1 MDIPSIMMVGAL
13 VVLLILSAFFSAT
26 ETAFSCVNKIR
37 LKSWADNDEGK
48 RGRRAKRCLALAEDY
63 DKLLTTILIGNNIVN
78 IASTTVATVFFTGV
92 IGEAGPATATVVMT
106 LLVLTFGEVTPKSI
120 AKERAEGFA
129 MFATPIMRVLVKLFT
144 PLAFLFGV
152 LKSWMAKLFKAPA
165 EEGITDEEL
174 TAMVTQ
180 AEDEGGLDSHES
192 QLIRAA
198 IEFDDLEV
206 GEILTPRVD
215 IEGVEDTA
223 GADEIAARF
232 AETGYSRLPVYH
244 ETIDSIVGVIHEKDF
259 YAARSRG
266 LTDLSSLVKEV
277 ICTTSNTKIS
287 DLMRV
292 LQANKNHMA
301 VIVDEYGG
309 TEGIVTLEDI
319 LEELVGD
326 IWDEADEVEP
336 DVTEMGE
343 HEFLLDGDMNIYDA
357 FESVGYEPDEEFDS
371 EYNTLGGWV
380 TEMLDRFPQPGD
392 TFTHDGLQV
401 TVMSVDEHRVE
412 QVKIVVDQPEDEK
425 EE

>member
-1 MDIPSIMMVGAL
+1 MMVGAL

-26 ETAFSCVNKIR
+26 ETAFSCANKIR
-37 LKSWADNDEGK
+37 LKSWADNDQGK
-48 RGRRAKRCLALAEDY
+48 RGRRAGRCLALAEDY

-78 IASTTVATVFFTGV
+78 ITSTAVATVFFTGLL
-92 IGEAGPATATVVMT
+92 GEAGPLASTVVMT
-106 LLVLTFGEVTPKSI
+106 LLVLIFGEVTPKSI

-129 MFATPIMRVLVKLFT
+129 IFATPTMRFLVRIFA
-144 PLAFLFGV
+144 PLAVLFGA
-152 LKSWMAKLFKAPA
+152 LKNWMTRLFKAPA
-165 EEGITDEEL
+165 DEGITDQEL
-174 TAMVTQ
+174 TAMVAQ

-215 IEGVEDTA
+215 VEGVEDTA
-223 GADEIAARF
+223 DADQVAARF

-266 LTDLSSLVKEV
+266 MTDLSGLVKEV

-319 LEELVGD
+319 LEELVGE
-326 IWDEADEVEP
+326 IWDEHDEVIETFRKNPDGSYTIACSADLTDLYDLFSLKGECDSATVSGWVLEQFGRIPDVGDSFDYENLHVTVTGVEHRRVLEINVTVTEP
-336 DVTEMGE
+336 D
-343 HEFLLDGDMNIYDA
+343 
-357 FESVGYEPDEEFDS
+357 PPEE
-371 EYNTLGGWV
+371 E
-380 TEMLDRFPQPGD
+380 
-392 TFTHDGLQV
+392 
-401 TVMSVDEHRVE
+401 
-412 QVKIVVDQPEDEK
+412 
-425 EE
+425 

>member
-1 MDIPSIMMVGAL
+1 MVAAL

-37 LKSWADNDEGK
+37 VRTWADEEEGK
-48 RGRRAKRCLALAEDY
+48 RARRARRCLELTENY

-78 IASTTVATVFFTGV
+78 IASTTVATVFFSGLL
-92 IGEAGPATATVVMT
+92 GEAGPAASTVVMT
-106 LLVLTFGEVTPKSI
+106 LLVLTFGEITPKSM

-129 MFATPIMRVLVKLFT
+129 MFATPIIAFLTRLFT
-144 PLAFLFGV
+144 PLSFLFSG
-152 LKSWMAKLFKAPA
+152 LKNWVSKVFQAPA

-174 TAMVTQ
+174 AAMVTQ

-198 IEFDDLEV
+198 IEFDDLAV

-215 IEGVEDTA
+215 IEAVSDDATA
-223 GADEIAARF
+223 DQVAARF

-244 ETIDSIVGVIHEKDF
+244 DTIDSIVGVIHEKDF
-259 YAARSRG
+259 YAARYRG
-266 LTDLSSLVKEV
+266 LEDLKPLTKEV
-277 ICTTSNTKIS
+277 ICTTANTKIS

-319 LEELVGD
+319 LEELVGE
-326 IWDEADEVEP
+326 IWDEHDEVIENFRKNP
-336 DVTEMGE
+336 DGSYTITCSADLTDLYDLFSLKGE
-343 HEFLLDGDMNIYDA
+343 C
-357 FESVGYEPDEEFDS
+357 DS
-371 EYNTLGGWV
+371 ATVSGWV
-380 TEMLDRFPQPGD
+380 LEQIGRIPDSGD
-392 TFTHDGLQV
+392 IFDYENLHV
-401 TVMSVDEHRVE
+401 TVTQVEHRRVLEIRVE
-412 QVKIVVDQPEDEK
+412 VTAPPEEP
-425 EE
+425 EA

>member
-1 MDIPSIMMVGAL
+1 MVASL

-26 ETAFSCVNKIR
+26 ETAFSCSNKIR
-37 LKSWADNDEGK
+37 LRAWAENGNK
-48 RGRRAKRCLALAEDY
+48 RAGRCLELAEDY
-63 DKLLTTILIGNNIVN
+63 DRLLTTILIGNNIVN
-78 IASTTVATVFFTGV
+78 IASTTVATVFFSGLL
-92 IGEAGPATATVVMT
+92 GDAGPATSTVVMT
-106 LLVLTFGEVTPKSI
+106 LLVLIFGEVTPKSM
-120 AKERAEGFA
+120 AKERSEGFA
-129 MFATPIMRVLVKLFT
+129 MFATPIMGALMKVFT
-144 PLAFLFGV
+144 PLAFFFTQ
-152 LKSWMAKLFKAPA
+152 LKNAVGKLFKAPA

-215 IEGVEDTA
+215 IEAVPDDVTA
-223 GADEIAARF
+223 DDLAARF

-244 ETIDSIVGVIHEKDF
+244 ETIDSIVGIIHEKDF
-259 YAARSRG
+259 HAARFRG
-266 LTDLSSLVKEV
+266 LEDVGPLIKEV

-319 LEELVGD
+319 LEELVGE
-326 IWDEADEVEP
+326 IWDEHDEVIETFHKNP
-336 DVTEMGE
+336 DGSYTIACSADLTDLYDLFSLKGE
-343 HEFLLDGDMNIYDA
+343 C
-357 FESVGYEPDEEFDS
+357 DS
-371 EYNTLGGWV
+371 ATVSGWV
-380 TEMLDRFPQPGD
+380 LEQIGRIPEPGD
-392 TFTHDGLQV
+392 SFDYENLHV
-401 TVMSVDEHRVE
+401 TVTAVEHRRVLEIRVE
-412 QVKIVVDQPEDEK
+412 VTQTEEEDED
-425 EE
+425 

>member
-319 LEELVGD
+319 LEELVGE
-326 IWDEADEVEP
+326 IWDEHDEVIENFQKNPDGSYTIACSADLTDLYDLFSLKGECDSATVSGWVLEQFGRIP
-336 DVTEMGE
+336 DV
-343 HEFLLDGDMNIYDA
+343 GDSFD
-357 FESVGYEPDEEFDS
+357 YE
-371 EYNTLGGWV
+371 NL
-380 TEMLDRFPQPGD
+380 
-392 TFTHDGLQV
+392 HV
-401 TVMSVDEHRVE
+401 TVTGIEHRRVLE
-412 QVKIVVDQPEDEK
+412 INVVVTEK
-425 EE
+425 EEQEEE

>member
-1 MDIPSIMMVGAL
+1 MVASL

-26 ETAFSCVNKIR
+26 ETAFSCSNKIR
-37 LKSWADNDEGK
+37 LRAWAENGNK
-48 RGRRAKRCLALAEDY
+48 RAGRCLELAEDY
-63 DKLLTTILIGNNIVN
+63 DRLLTTILIGNNIVN
-78 IASTTVATVFFTGV
+78 IASTTVATVFFSGLL
-92 IGEAGPATATVVMT
+92 GDAGPATSTVVMT
-106 LLVLTFGEVTPKSI
+106 LLVLIFGEVTPKSM
-120 AKERAEGFA
+120 AKERSEGFA
-129 MFATPIMRVLVKLFT
+129 MFATPIMGALMKVFT
-144 PLAFLFGV
+144 PLAFFFTQ
-152 LKSWMAKLFKAPA
+152 LKNAVGRLFKAPA

-215 IEGVEDTA
+215 IEAVPDDVTA
-223 GADEIAARF
+223 DDLAARF

-259 YAARSRG
+259 HAARFRG
-266 LTDLSSLVKEV
+266 LEDVGQLIKEV

-319 LEELVGD
+319 LEELVGE
-326 IWDEADEVEP
+326 IWDEHDEVIETFHKNPDGSYTIACSADLTDLYDLFSLKGECESATVSGWVLEQLGRIPEVGDSFDFENLHVTVTNLEHRRVLEIRVEVMETGEADE
-336 DVTEMGE
+336 D
-343 HEFLLDGDMNIYDA
+343 
-357 FESVGYEPDEEFDS
+357 
-371 EYNTLGGWV
+371 
-380 TEMLDRFPQPGD
+380 
-392 TFTHDGLQV
+392 
-401 TVMSVDEHRVE
+401 
-412 QVKIVVDQPEDEK
+412 
-425 EE
+425 

>member
-1 MDIPSIMMVGAL
+1 MVAAL

-37 LKSWADNDEGK
+37 LRAWSENDDK
-48 RGRRAKRCLALAEDY
+48 RAKKAKRCLALSEDY

-78 IASTTVATVFFTGV
+78 IASTTVATVFFTGL
-92 IGEAGPATATVVMT
+92 IGEAGPITSTIVMT
-106 LLVLTFGEVTPKSI
+106 LLVLTFGEVTPKSM
-120 AKERAEGFA
+120 AKERSEGLA
-129 MFATPIMRVLVKLFT
+129 MFATPIMRVLVTLFT
-144 PLAFLFGV
+144 PLAFVFTA
-152 LKSWMAKLFKAPA
+152 LKNWIAKRFKAPA
-165 EEGITDEEL
+165 DEGITDEEL

-215 IEGVEDTA
+215 IEGVDDE
-223 GADEIAARF
+223 ADADQVAARF

-259 YAARSRG
+259 YAARYRG
-266 LTDLSSLVKEV
+266 MVDLKAVTKEV
-277 ICTTSNTKIS
+277 IYTTANTKIS

-292 LQANKNHMA
+292 LQANKTHLA

-319 LEELVGD
+319 LEELVGE
-326 IWDEADEVEP
+326 IWDEHDEVIENFQKNP
-336 DVTEMGE
+336 DGSYTITCSADLSGLYDLFSLKGECDSATVSGWVLEQIGRIPEQGDSFDFDNLHVTVTQVEHRRVLEIRVEVTE
-343 HEFLLDGDMNIYDA
+343 
-357 FESVGYEPDEEFDS
+357 
-371 EYNTLGGWV
+371 T
-380 TEMLDRFPQPGD
+380 
-392 TFTHDGLQV
+392 
-401 TVMSVDEHRVE
+401 
-412 QVKIVVDQPEDEK
+412 EDEDK
-425 EE
+425 EKDKD

>member
-1 MDIPSIMMVGAL
+1 MVGAL

-37 LKSWADNDEGK
+37 LRSWADNDEGK
-48 RGRRAKRCLALAEDY
+48 RGRRAKRCLALADDY
-63 DKLLTTILIGNNIVN
+63 DRLLTTILIGNNIVN
-78 IASTTVATVFFTGV
+78 IASTTVATVFFTGFM
-92 IGEAGPATATVVMT
+92 GEAGPVTATVVMT

-129 MFATPIMRVLVKLFT
+129 MFATPIMRVLVRVFT
-144 PLAFLFGV
+144 PLAFLFAQ
-152 LKSWMAKLFKAPA
+152 LKNWMARLFKAPA

-215 IEGVEDTA
+215 VEGVEDTA

-266 LTDLSSLVKEV
+266 LNDLSGLVKEV
-277 ICTTSNTKIS
+277 ICTTANTKIS

-319 LEELVGD
+319 LEELVGE
-326 IWDEADEVEP
+326 IWDEHDEVIENFQKNPDGSYTIACSADLTDLYDLFSLKGECDSATVSGWVLEQFGRIP
-336 DVTEMGE
+336 DV
-343 HEFLLDGDMNIYDA
+343 GDSFD
-357 FESVGYEPDEEFDS
+357 YE
-371 EYNTLGGWV
+371 NL
-380 TEMLDRFPQPGD
+380 
-392 TFTHDGLQV
+392 HV
-401 TVMSVDEHRVE
+401 TVTGIEHRRVLE
-412 QVKIVVDQPEDEK
+412 IRVVVTPK
-425 EE
+425 EEPEED